1 MMYLIK
7 PGFYVNLMGQAKK
20 VAVIAGILVLASWLL
35 VFTKG
40 LNFGIDFAGGTEA
53 LVQFK
58 QGQVDVA
65 ELRKIAEETG
75 LDTPEVVNYGLSDDG
90 SYLIRSRS
98 HGVLTEDAKVKI
110 KSAIVAEMGEPSL
123 WDDSDETGEEIRV
136 QYKENK
142 DKEKFVEILKNLGF
156 NEAAVSTQSEG
167 TNPVLLLNL
176 GGVKAQINKDLK
188 AKYGE
193 KYIGIVRLES
203 VGSAVGQQLRNQGI
217 LAVLYAM
224 IAILVYVGLRF
235 DLRYAPGAVVALF
248 HDVSLPLGVFCIFN
262 VQFDL
267 TVVAALLAIVGYS
280 LNDTIV
286 IYDRIREMLKLG
298 EGKDLA
304 DTINRSLCQTLT
316 RTAITSITTFL
327 AVIALFVWGGGSL
340 HGFSLTMLLGIVFG
354 TFSSLYIAS
363 PAVLVM
369 DGILK
374 KRHDAA
380 KAAAEHA

>member
-90 SYLIRSRS
+90 YYLIRSRS
-98 HGVLTEDAKVKI
+98 HGVLTDESKVKI

-136 QYKENK
+136 QYKETK
-142 DKEKFVEILKNLGF
+142 DKEKFVEILKNLGYD
-156 NEAAVSTQSEG
+156 EAAVSTQSEG

-193 KYIGIVRLES
+193 KYIGIIRLES

-286 IYDRIREMLKLG
+286 ISERIREMLKLG